1 MFSCLHAKRTR
12 GDARRNIAA
21 RSSRPGW
28 GRLIR
33 AGEHHTGANQQR
45 VFMTK
50 KFMNRR
56 IGAAQ
61 SATIDYG
68 KPPSTGAAPTQ
79 SAIRDQESEAD
90 ASAPC
95 DDRLGKT
102 VPENR
107 QSLFSLTSR
116 TT

>member
-1 MFSCLHAKRTR
+1 M
-12 GDARRNIAA
+12 

-33 AGEHHTGANQQR
+33 AGECVTSANQQR
-45 VFMTK
+45 FFMTK
-50 KFMNRR
+50 KFMKRR

-61 SATIDYG
+61 SATIDCS
-68 KPPSTGAAPTQ
+68 KLPSTGAAPTQ
-79 SAIRDQESEAD
+79 SAVRDRESEAD

-116 TT
+116 AT